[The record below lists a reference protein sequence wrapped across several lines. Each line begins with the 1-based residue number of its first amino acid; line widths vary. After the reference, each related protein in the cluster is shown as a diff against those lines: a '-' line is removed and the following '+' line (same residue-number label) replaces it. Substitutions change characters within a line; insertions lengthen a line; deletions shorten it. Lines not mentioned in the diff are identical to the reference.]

1 MSGGKGG
8 STSSSVTVPQY
19 IEDAARRN
27 LDRADKIS
35 KIGVM
40 PYYGADVAA
49 LTPMQEAAAQNIA
62 DTAGAFGTAGGNMSQ
77 QDIRGG
83 MPEPTTFAGG
93 VRGYSSAPMY
103 EQSLEALAAAR
114 PGQKEYIDSFFIDP
128 YTGVAGSNAQSM
140 VDYAPVS
147 GDLGG
152 INRGQTGGGGGGGGG
167 GVGGG
172 NGGGVGGGNGGG
184 GGGGG
189 TFLGGDYLGGSEE
202 AETSLINSDL
212 TDDQFFDIF
221 ESGDGVPAVSVG
233 SGGTTN
239 SYVTDQDLYSA
250 PGGFYGG
257 SAANET
263 ALINSNLSDEDFWNT
278 FEAGSP
284 AGNGTYVAPAAL
296 TQDQID
302 FTASSLDPF
311 GGSGADVIP
320 DNYGGSFIGGG
331 ADGVGNFGQV
341 GDFFGGI
348 GDKLGITNYDGQGT
362 GLLSGLNLTGPVTPK
377 SASELQFEADRAPG
391 GVHYESSGSQRN
403 EAAAI
408 KAGQEKDD
416 QMAQVIDIAAVKD
429 LTKNKYKAQEWLK
442 DNGYGSVDKND
453 AAGILQGKIADI
465 EKSQLKQGLTDGV
478 VMENDR
484 RQVWVGGEMV
494 ANVKS
499 ASDAKERLAAAVANK
514 APPPANSPEAT
525 GFTQAQIDLAQVL
538 FAQGVPAAEVR
549 AAVLAQ

>member
-35 KIGVM
+35 KTGFI

-49 LTPMQEAAAQNIA
+49 FTPMQEAAFQNTA
-62 DTAGAFGTAGGNMSQ
+62 DTANVFGTAGGNMSQ

-128 YTGVAGSNAQSM
+128 YTGRAGSNAQSM

-152 INRGQTGGGGGGGGG
+152 INRGETGGGG
-167 GVGGG
+167 
-172 NGGGVGGGNGGG
+172 
-184 GGGGG
+184 
-189 TFLGGDYLGGSEE
+189 
-202 AETSLINSDL
+202 ETYFPPVVTPPVVTPPVVTPTPIDVPF
-212 TDDQFFDIF
+212 TIPPVVDGPYIDD
-221 ESGDGVPAVSVG
+221 
-233 SGGTTN
+233 
-239 SYVTDQDLYSA
+239 
-250 PGGFYGG
+250 
-257 SAANET
+257 
-263 ALINSNLSDEDFWNT
+263 LSDGFDDSLSQNTPVLTTDELTTRLEEEERLKQEDARRRAD
-278 FEAGSP
+278 EL
-284 AGNGTYVAPAAL
+284 AAL
-296 TQDQID
+296 AASNDLNIFDQNQLDGNSSFYTGSNFPGFSAEETNAAAFDPRGFNPTQS
-302 FTASSLDPF
+302 T
-311 GGSGADVIP
+311 GGLVT
-320 DNYGGSFIGGG
+320 GGG
-331 ADGVGNFGQV
+331 ADGVGNLGQV
-341 GDFFGGI
+341 GDFFGGL
-348 GDKLGITNYDGQGT
+348 LG
-362 GLLSGLNLTGPVTPK
+362 GLNLTGPVTPK
-377 SASELQFEADRAPG
+377 SASELQYEADRAPG
-391 GVHYESSGSQRN
+391 GVSYESSGSQRN
-403 EAAAI
+403 EAAAF
-408 KAGQEKDD
+408 KAGQEKTD

-429 LTKNKYKAQEWLK
+429 LTKSKDKAQEWLK
-442 DNGYGSVDKND
+442 DNGYGSVDRDNASD
-453 AAGILQGKIADI
+453 TLRVKIADI

-499 ASDAKERLAAAVANK
+499 ASDAKERLATAVANK
-514 APPPANSPEAT
+514 PSPTT
-525 GFTQAQIDLAQVL
+525 GFTQAQTDLAQAL

-549 AAVLAQ
+549 AQVLNGGKTGNFNFVPFA

>member
-1 MSGGKGG
+1 MSKGG
-8 STSSSVTVPQY
+8 STSTSVAVPEY
-19 IEDAARRN
+19 IEKAAKRN
-27 LDRADKIS
+27 LNKAEGIS
-35 KIGVM
+35 QIGYA
-40 PYYGADVAA
+40 PYIGADVAA

-62 DTAGAFGTAGGNMSQ
+62 DTASVFGTAGGNMSQ

-128 YTGVAGSNAQSM
+128 YTGRAGSNVQAPI
-140 VDYAPVS
+140 DYTSLTPGGS

-152 INRGQTGGGGGGGGG
+152 INRGQTGGGGG
-167 GVGGG
+167 
-172 NGGGVGGGNGGG
+172 
-184 GGGGG
+184 
-189 TFLGGDYLGGSEE
+189 
-202 AETSLINSDL
+202 
-212 TDDQFFDIF
+212 DDPFFPPVTPPVTPPFTPPVFTPPVVTPPVFTPPVDGPFTIPPVVDGPYI
-221 ESGDGVPAVSVG
+221 GDGVPAVSVG
-233 SGGTTN
+233 SGGTPGSWT
-239 SYVTDQDLYSA
+239 TDQELYGA

-296 TQDQID
+296 TQEQID

-331 ADGVGNFGQV
+331 ADGVGNLGQV
-341 GDFFGGI
+341 GDFFGSI
-348 GDKLGITNYDGQGT
+348 GDNLGITDFSGQGG

-391 GVHYESSGSQRN
+391 GVHYESSGSQIR

-429 LTKNKYKAQEWLK
+429 LTKSKDKAQEWLK
-442 DNGYGSVDKND
+442 DNGYGSVDRDNASD
-453 AAGILQGKIADI
+453 TLRVKIADI

-499 ASDAKERLAAAVANK
+499 ASDAKERLATAVANK
-514 APPPANSPEAT
+514 PVPESLPVPSVPDPVTLPQAPVPNGGKT
-525 GFTQAQIDLAQVL
+525 GNFNLVR
-538 FAQGVPAAEVR
+538 FA
-549 AAVLAQ
+549 